1 MREWAN
7 GFARG
12 RVGTLF
18 GDGMVWRRELAVAVV
33 AGCILG
39 VLGPFGS
46 YFNGP
51 PPVRLAYWVTALLF
65 GSTVVAVARAM
76 AAEVARRVPV
86 PPVFIFTVAT
96 MLAAMPIAF
105 VCHMVATSLWSGPIR
120 QMSGLTWYVET
131 LIISAILTLVHYIL
145 AAPGAAAPARRTVAG
160 APGDFLARVPPH
172 LGRDLL
178 ALQMEDHYVRAHTRL
193 GSALILIPLRQA
205 VEELGGLPGLR
216 IHRSWWVAR
225 HAVVGS
231 MQDGRNVR
239 LRLAN
244 GLFAPV
250 SRGSVAAARA
260 FGLLTPAETYESA
273 DATLN

>member
-1 MREWAN
+1 
-7 GFARG
+7 
-12 RVGTLF
+12 
-18 GDGMVWRRELAVAVV
+18 
-33 AGCILG
+33 
-39 VLGPFGS
+39 
-46 YFNGP
+46 
-51 PPVRLAYWVTALLF
+51 
-65 GSTVVAVARAM
+65 
-76 AAEVARRVPV
+76 
-86 PPVFIFTVAT
+86 
-96 MLAAMPIAF
+96 
-105 VCHMVATSLWSGPIR
+105 
-120 QMSGLTWYVET
+120 
-131 LIISAILTLVHYIL
+131 
-145 AAPGAAAPARRTVAG
+145 
-160 APGDFLARVPPH
+160 
-172 LGRDLL
+172 
-178 ALQMEDHYVRAHTRL
+178 MEDHYVRAHTRL